1 MIQSILVVLFLS
13 LSAQAQIK
21 NSNLETRHQ
30 DLVATAVFN
39 KCGLQELVQLSVEV
53 ESIVVDNGIVDQL
66 FKIELAAETESGAYR
81 ILVQSLLADHYDHN
95 TQNWGAYS
103 VQQVQ
108 CRHN

>member
-1 MIQSILVVLFLS
+1 MIQSILTALFIS
-13 LSAQAQIK
+13 FSAQAQIK

-30 DLVATAVFN
+30 DIVATAVFN
-39 KCGLQELVQLSVEV
+39 QCGLQALVQVSVQV
-53 ESIVVDNGIVDQL
+53 EQIVIDNGIVDQL
-66 FKIELAAETESGAYR
+66 FKIELAAKNSSGAYR
-81 ILVQSLLADHYDHN
+81 VLVQSLLSDHYDHS

>member
-1 MIQSILVVLFLS
+1 MIPSFLIVLMMS
-13 LSAQAQIK
+13 LTAQAQIK

-39 KCGLQELVQLSVEV
+39 QCGLQNLVQVSVQV
-53 ESIVVDNGIVDQL
+53 ELIVVDNGIVDQL
-66 FKIELAAETESGAYR
+66 FKIELAAENGSGAYR
-81 ILVQSLLADHYDHN
+81 VQVQSLLADHYDPS

>member
-1 MIQSILVVLFLS
+1 MIKSFLIILFMS

-39 KCGLQELVQLSVEV
+39 KCGLQDLVQLSVEV
-53 ESIVVDNGIVDQL
+53 ELNVVDNGIVDQL
-66 FKIELAAETESGAYR
+66 FKIELAAENGSGAYR
-81 ILVQSLLADHYDHN
+81 VLVQSLFSDHYDHS